1 MLFRFFSYFSGMN
14 IDSDI
19 FKIQSN
25 NVLPSRGRILISEP
39 FLRDATFGRS
49 VILLVDH
56 TDEGSMG
63 LVINKQLPLFLNDII
78 MEFKYLDEIPLY
90 KGGPIATD
98 TLFYLH
104 TLSDIPG
111 SISISKGLYLNG
123 DFDEITELNVPYD
136 SVVTGEDLYVFL
148 PTNDEDIHTIESIN
162 RYSGTMLDIGMK
174 MKTGII
180 VDFRQYDDL
189 RSEPGEHI
197 IPLFYGQHIKDGRV
211 NHEASGKDYDWVI
224 DEKPG
229 LIQKNKDYI
238 FCKRFTAKE
247 ERRRLQ
253 CGLYFA
259 NDFPEYENIGT
270 QNKINFIE
278 RLNGEPLNKEE
289 LFGVFALFNST
300 LFDQYYR
307 ILNGSTQVNST
318 EVNSIPVPP
327 LDVIRDIGRLLI
339 ESGQYTTEACD
350 QILVQVAYA

>member
-1 MLFRFFSYFSGMN
+1 MKKTERTIVIPFFSYFSGMN

-123 DFDEITELNVPYD
+123 DFDEIKKYILQGNKISECIRF
-136 SVVTGEDLYVFL
+136 FL
-148 PTNDEDIHTIESIN
+148 G
-162 RYSGTMLDIGMK
+162 YSGWDSEQLSNEIRENTWLVSEEEKSYLMK
-174 MKTGII
+174 NNIKRY
-180 VDFRQYDDL
+180 VAESFREVRQ
-189 RSEPGEHI
+189 
-197 IPLFYGQHIKDGRV
+197 
-211 NHEASGKDYDWVI
+211 
-224 DEKPG
+224 
-229 LIQKNKDYI
+229 
-238 FCKRFTAKE
+238 
-247 ERRRLQ
+247 
-253 CGLYFA
+253 
-259 NDFPEYENIGT
+259 
-270 QNKINFIE
+270 
-278 RLNGEPLNKEE
+278 
-289 LFGVFALFNST
+289 
-300 LFDQYYR
+300 
-307 ILNGSTQVNST
+307 QV
-318 EVNSIPVPP
+318 
-327 LDVIRDIGRLLI
+327 
-339 ESGQYTTEACD
+339 
-350 QILVQVAYA
+350 

>member
-1 MLFRFFSYFSGMN
+1 MLFRFFSYICGMN

-123 DFDEITELNVPYD
+123 DFDALKKHILQGNEINGKVRF
-136 SVVTGEDLYVFL
+136 FL
-148 PTNDEDIHTIESIN
+148 G
-162 RYSGTMLDIGMK
+162 YSGWECE
-174 MKTGII
+174 
-180 VDFRQYDDL
+180 Q
-189 RSEPGEHI
+189 
-197 IPLFYGQHIKDGRV
+197 
-211 NHEASGKDYDWVI
+211 
-224 DEKPG
+224 
-229 LIQKNKDYI
+229 LIQEIKENTWI
-238 FCKRFTAKE
+238 IAKE
-247 ERRRLQ
+247 DPSYLLDGEVKDMWKNALGKLGSKYETWSR
-253 CGLYFA
+253 
-259 NDFPEYENIGT
+259 FP
-270 QNKINFIE
+270 QVPS
-278 RLNGEPLNKEE
+278 LN
-289 LFGVFALFNST
+289 
-300 LFDQYYR
+300 
-307 ILNGSTQVNST
+307 
-318 EVNSIPVPP
+318 
-327 LDVIRDIGRLLI
+327 
-339 ESGQYTTEACD
+339 
-350 QILVQVAYA
+350 

>member
-123 DFDEITELNVPYD
+123 DFDEIKKYILQGNKI
-136 SVVTGEDLYVFL
+136 SACIRFFL
-148 PTNDEDIHTIESIN
+148 G
-162 RYSGTMLDIGMK
+162 YSGWDSEQLSNEIRENTWLVSEEEKSYLMK
-174 MKTGII
+174 NN
-180 VDFRQYDDL
+180 
-189 RSEPGEHI
+189 
-197 IPLFYGQHIKDGRV
+197 IKDMWRK
-211 NHEASGKDYDWVI
+211 AL
-224 DEKPG
+224 EKLG
-229 LIQKNKDYI
+229 SKYETWS
-238 FCKRFTAKE
+238 RFPQVPT
-247 ERRRLQ
+247 
-253 CGLYFA
+253 
-259 NDFPEYENIGT
+259 
-270 QNKINFIE
+270 
-278 RLNGEPLNKEE
+278 LN
-289 LFGVFALFNST
+289 
-300 LFDQYYR
+300 
-307 ILNGSTQVNST
+307 
-318 EVNSIPVPP
+318 
-327 LDVIRDIGRLLI
+327 
-339 ESGQYTTEACD
+339 
-350 QILVQVAYA
+350 

>member
-123 DFDEITELNVPYD
+123 DFDEIKKYILQGNKISEHIRF
-136 SVVTGEDLYVFL
+136 FL
-148 PTNDEDIHTIESIN
+148 G
-162 RYSGTMLDIGMK
+162 YSGWESEQLSNEIRENTWLVSEEKKSYLMK
-174 MKTGII
+174 SDT
-180 VDFRQYDDL
+180 
-189 RSEPGEHI
+189 
-197 IPLFYGQHIKDGRV
+197 KDMWRK
-211 NHEASGKDYDWVI
+211 AL
-224 DEKPG
+224 EKLG
-229 LIQKNKDYI
+229 SKYETWS
-238 FCKRFTAKE
+238 RFPQVPT
-247 ERRRLQ
+247 
-253 CGLYFA
+253 
-259 NDFPEYENIGT
+259 
-270 QNKINFIE
+270 
-278 RLNGEPLNKEE
+278 LN
-289 LFGVFALFNST
+289 
-300 LFDQYYR
+300 
-307 ILNGSTQVNST
+307 
-318 EVNSIPVPP
+318 
-327 LDVIRDIGRLLI
+327 
-339 ESGQYTTEACD
+339 
-350 QILVQVAYA
+350 